1 MRLTISASTPFSWSA
16 IFLETRTQG
25 TLAAKHGPRSL
36 ETMIEE
42 NSWLMAEVALD
53 IAGASAEVGGD
64 QGQWKRLETARSK
77 IERHREMDLGPSPRD
92 L

>member
-1 MRLTISASTPFSWSA
+1 MEI
-16 IFLETRTQG
+16 RTQG
-25 TLAAKHGPRSL
+25 ALATEQGLRSL

-42 NSWLMAEVALD
+42 NNWLMAEEALD
-53 IAGASAEVGGD
+53 MAGASIEVGGD
-64 QGQWKRLETARSK
+64 QGQRERLETARSK